1 MKRVTSVLMAGA
13 GVGGA
18 AVGGAVVVTVAV
30 RRELITL
37 NDPPAV
43 VLLGVVAGASVYT
56 LLLFLVLLAG
66 CTALSYTY
74 DQSKSNN

>member
-37 NDPPAV
+37 NDPPTL
-43 VLLGVVAGASVYT
+43 VLLGVGAVASVYT
-56 LLLFLVLLAG
+56 LLLFLVLLVW

-74 DQSKSNN
+74 DH